1 LSVVP
6 QMKLYSYWRSSAAY
20 RVRIALQL
28 KGLDCPQVT
37 VNLLQGE
44 HKAAPYLAVNPA
56 GLVPALE
63 LDDGR
68 CLSQSTAIIDW
79 LDHEYPEPALLPAE
93 AFDRAQVLSWVY
105 TVACEIHPLNNIG
118 ILNYLKTELG
128 ADDAQTRAWLF
139 AWFRRGFT
147 SLEASINAAPYCCGD
162 KVTLADVFLIPM
174 AYNALRFDYDL
185 GQLHPKLM
193 AIYEACNKLPAFI
206 AARPENQPDAA

>member
-1 LSVVP
+1 
-6 QMKLYSYWRSSAAY
+6 MKLYSYWRSSAAY

-28 KGLDCPQVT
+28 KGLDCAQQT
-37 VNLLQGE
+37 VNLLRGE
-44 HKAAPYLAVNPA
+44 HKAEAYLAVNPA

-79 LDHEYPEPALLPAE
+79 LDHEYPDPALLPE
-93 AFDRAQVLSWVY
+93 NAFDRAQVLSWAY
-105 TVACEIHPLNNIG
+105 SVACEIHPLNNIA

-128 ADDAQTRAWLF
+128 ADAEQTQAWLF

-147 SLEASINAAPYCCGD
+147 SLDASIHAAPYCFGNT
-162 KVTLADVFLIPM
+162 VTLADVFLVPM

-185 GQLHPKLM
+185 EQLHPKVM
-193 AIYEACNKLPAFI
+193 SVYNTCNRLPAFV
-206 AARPENQPDAA
+206 AARPENQPDAV